1 MTSFSSLAD
10 LERMRGQSLGH
21 SDWLTVTQE
30 LVDDFARVSQD
41 RQWIHVDPE
50 RAKRES
56 PLGTTIAHG
65 FLTVSLL
72 SHLIQQC
79 ISFPTARMSLNYGFD
94 RLRFVSPVPVG
105 SQIRG
110 VFALEDVKP
119 AGGGAQI
126 TWRADVEIRDAAKPA
141 LSALWLSR
149 VMFAEA
155 PQIDASKGSAALEG
169 ITGDGAPAR

>member
-1 MTSFSSLAD
+1 
-10 LERMRGQSLGH
+10 MRGQSVGQ
-21 SDWLTVTQE
+21 SDWLTVTQQ

-41 RQWIHVDPE
+41 QQWIQVDPE

-110 VFALEDVKP
+110 VFALEDVKQVP
-119 AGGGAQI
+119 GGAQI

-149 VMFAEA
+149 IVFAAA
-155 PQIDASKGSAALEG
+155 PDAERA
-169 ITGDGAPAR
+169 TGDGAPVR

>member
-10 LERMRGQSLGH
+10 LERMRGASVGQSE
-21 SDWLTVTQE
+21 WLTVTQE
-30 LVDDFARVSQD
+30 LVDDFARVSRDQ
-41 RQWIHVDPE
+41 QWIHVDPE

-79 ISFPTARMSLNYGFD
+79 VRFPTARMSLNYGFD

-110 VFALEDVKP
+110 NFALEDVKMVS
-119 AGGGAQI
+119 GGAQI
-126 TWRADVEIRDAAKPA
+126 TWRAEVEIRDAHKPA

-149 VMFAEA
+149 IVFAE
-155 PQIDASKGSAALEG
+155 QLDAERAA
-169 ITGDGAPAR
+169 GDGAPAR